1 MHHFLKTVGRLCR
14 CWLLALPLAV
24 LGSGGNLQTAT
35 DLRAEVALASRSGG
49 PLILLFSR
57 QDCPY
62 CQTIKRDYLQPLASN
77 LRYRDKVVVRQINQ
91 DSDAPITDF
100 RGERSTHARFA
111 AAERIKLVPVVAFYG
126 PDGKRLTDP
135 IIGTRLPDFYQSYLE
150 QAIEKSVLA
159 LKTR

>member
-35 DLRAEVALASRSGG
+35 DLRAEAALANRSGG

-57 QDCPY
+57 QDCTY
-62 CQTIKRDYLQPLASN
+62 CRAIKRDYLQPLASN

-111 AAERIKLVPVVAFYG
+111 AVEKIKLVPVVAFYG

-159 LKTR
+159 LKRR

>member
-1 MHHFLKTVGRLCR
+1 MASCR
-14 CWLLALPLAV
+14 RQPICAPKRHWP
-24 LGSGGNLQTAT
+24 AT
-35 DLRAEVALASRSGG
+35 PGG

-62 CQTIKRDYLQPLASN
+62 CQAIKRDYLQPLASN
-77 LRYRDKVVVRQINQ
+77 LRYRNKVVLRQINH

>member
-1 MHHFLKTVGRLCR
+1 
-14 CWLLALPLAV
+14 
-24 LGSGGNLQTAT
+24 
-35 DLRAEVALASRSGG
+35 VALASRSGG

-77 LRYRDKVVVRQINQ
+77 LRYGNKVVLRQINQ
-91 DSDAPITDF
+91 DSDVPITDF

-126 PDGKRLTDP
+126 PDGKRLTRSDHRHALA
-135 IIGTRLPDFYQSYLE
+135 GFFTRATSNRRSK
-150 QAIEKSVLA
+150 KSVLA

>member
-1 MHHFLKTVGRLCR
+1 MSRVLKTVGRLCG
-14 CWLLALPLAV
+14 CCLLALPLAV
-24 LGSGGNLQTAT
+24 LASGDKLQTAT
-35 DLRAEVALASRSGG
+35 DLRAEAERASRFGG

-62 CQTIKRDYLQPLASN
+62 CQTIKRDHLRPLASN
-77 LRYRDKVVVRQINQ
+77 LRYRDKVVVRQIDQ

-100 RGERSTHARFA
+100 GGERSTHSRFA
-111 AAERIKLVPVVAFYG
+111 AAEKIKLVPVVAFYG
-126 PDGKRLTDP
+126 PDGRRLTDP

-159 LKTR
+159 LQRR